1 MGGRAHS
8 FVVCSIGYMGLEPA
22 RMTDFQVTGPLG
34 VGSTARVMAAVHL
47 ASGRHVAIKILEPS
61 PNLPELRERVAR
73 EALLLAGVQSRHVGR
88 ILGFGFEQGQPFL
101 VLERLGGETLDA
113 KLRRDGPVPLRLALY
128 WLEQVLLGVRDIHA
142 AQVVHRDLKPSNI
155 FVQQE
160 EHGQLVKLIDF
171 GVARVI
177 EAAGSAGL
185 TSANH
190 LIGSMGYMAPEQF
203 HSPQHVSFPADLYAC
218 GVVIFRSITG
228 QLPFIARSLEQI
240 IELKLEQPAP
250 LLSSAP
256 GAPNIAMLDAIV
268 ARALER
274 DPTDRFGSAREMLEH
289 LSALRHAVEQA
300 VLTGVPLP
308 AQALPPVDRAPPTR
322 SFAQDPPIVASP
334 AIDDAPHPGDEPDHT
349 IPDSHAPVFDA
360 ADHLAAQQAA
370 GGGGPISITDVTD
383 TPEPTSV
390 NSGASHGST
399 EWDIPTRSDNN
410 LKALVDRELA
420 KARVVKKQP

>member
-1 MGGRAHS
+1 MA
-8 FVVCSIGYMGLEPA
+8 LEPA

-177 EAAGSAGL
+177 EAAGSGGL

-218 GVVIFRSITG
+218 GVVIFRAITG
-228 QLPFIARSLEQI
+228 QLPFIGRSLEQVVT
-240 IELKLEQPAP
+240 LKLESPAP

-256 GAPNIAMLDAIV
+256 GAPNIAMLDALV

-274 DPTDRFGSAREMLEH
+274 DPADRFGSAREMLEH

-308 AQALPPVDRAPPTR
+308 AQAPLPVDNAPPTR
-322 SFAQDPPIVASP
+322 SFAKDPPLVASP

-360 ADHLAAQQAA
+360 GDQLAAQQAA
-370 GGGGPISITDVTD
+370 GPGGPISITDVTD

-390 NSGASHGST
+390 NSGASNSST
-399 EWDIPTRSDNN
+399 EWDVPPKSDNN

-420 KARVVKKQP
+420 KARVVKKKP

>member
-1 MGGRAHS
+1 MA
-8 FVVCSIGYMGLEPA
+8 LEPA

-101 VLERLGGETLDA
+101 VLERLGGEILDA

-128 WLEQVLLGVRDIHA
+128 WLEQVLVGVRDIHA

-160 EHGQLVKLIDF
+160 AHGHLVKLIDF
-171 GVARVI
+171 GVGRFM
-177 EAAGSAGL
+177 EAAGSPGL

-203 HSPQHVSFPADLYAC
+203 HSPQQVSFPADLYAC
-218 GVVIFRSITG
+218 GVVIYRCITG
-228 QLPFIARSLEQI
+228 QLPFVGRSLEQI
-240 IELKLEQPAP
+240 VELKLEAPAP

-256 GAPNIAMLDAIV
+256 GAPSIAMLDALV

-274 DPTDRFGSAREMLEH
+274 EPANRFGSAREMLEH
-289 LSALRHAVEQA
+289 LSALRQAVEHSVA
-300 VLTGVPLP
+300 TGIPLP
-308 AQALPPVDRAPPTR
+308 AQAPQPVEPAPSTR
-322 SFAQDPPIVASP
+322 SFQKGTEAEIDAPVIDDALLIEDALV
-334 AIDDAPHPGDEPDHT
+334 IDDAPHPSDDPEHT
-349 IPDSHAPVFDA
+349 IPDSHAPVFDP
-360 ADHLAAQQAA
+360 ADQLAAQQGA
-370 GGGGPISITDVTD
+370 GRGGAISITEVTD
-383 TPEPTSV
+383 VPEPTSV
-390 NSGASHGST
+390 NRAPGNSST
-399 EWDIPTRSDNN
+399 EWDVPTKADSN

-420 KARVVKKQP
+420 KARVVKKNP